1 MAQNN
6 KRILIVEDN
15 PMAALAVKS
24 IFKQLGCEVEHV
36 EDGDQ
41 AIQLV
46 KEKPYD
52 LICMDI
58 GLPTISG
65 TETCK
70 AIRLYESQHQLK
82 PIPIVAVTGNNSPDE
97 MKEYLEAGM
106 QEAIEKPLTKEM
118 AVHFLSLC
126 K

>member
-15 PMAALAVKS
+15 PTAALAAKC
-24 IFKQLGCEVEHV
+24 IFKQLGCDVEHV
-36 EDGDQ
+36 EDGDK
-41 AIQLV
+41 AILLV
-46 KEKPYD
+46 KKKPYD

-70 AIRLYESQHQLK
+70 AIRLYEAQHQLN

-97 MKEYLEAGM
+97 MKEYLDAGM
-106 QEAIEKPLTKEM
+106 QEAIQKPLTKEM

>member
-15 PMAALAVKS
+15 PMAALAAQS
-24 IFKQLGCEVEHV
+24 IFKKLGCDVEHV
-36 EDGDQ
+36 EDGDK

-46 KEKPYD
+46 KEQPYD

-70 AIRLYESQHQLK
+70 AIRHYETQHQLK
-82 PIPIVAVTGNNSPDE
+82 PTLIVAVTGNNSPDE
-97 MKEYLEAGM
+97 MKEYLQAGM
-106 QEAIEKPLTKEM
+106 QDAIEKPLTKEM
-118 AVHFLSLC
+118 AAHFLSLC